1 MLRTRSLACSIK
13 ADGLRG
19 AGAVAASG
27 TRTFAYWPLYVANQ
41 LSLGA
46 GVSVYISLGR
56 LDGPVAREQ
65 LDVAQAAAG
74 SMDVARRNSNEAASP
89 GM

>member
-13 ADGLRG
+13 AEGLRG
-19 AGAVAASG
+19 AGTVAASG

-46 GVSVYISLGR
+46 GVAVDISLGGF
-56 LDGPVAREQ
+56 DGPMACEK
-65 LDVAQAAAG
+65 LHIA
-74 SMDVARRNSNEAASP
+74 
-89 GM
+89 